1 MMPQPTKLG
10 KTDKKRKITDF
21 TIKTHDKPE
30 TIKIPLSTKRTSSAL
45 SPTENPQ

>member
-10 KTDKKRKITDF
+10 KTDKKRKIIDF

-45 SPTENPQ
+45 SPTENLQ